1 MGGNS
6 PSHLHHGEGGGVTLV
21 EGIRLSARVIKRMR
35 QNIASPPSPSP
46 LSSGPP
52 HGDAVA
58 PVTAPSAEHLLPL
71 RTPPEPSPATPPQGP
86 SPSSPPSVVTFYAPP
101 PAESLAPPAAE
112 AGAPPPAEPG
122 APPSDPPPPIEQETL
137 TPPSDAHNQ
146 RAAAPTQIPA
156 QVTPPPPAKVTPP
169 PPPDVHPPP
178 PAASPA
184 PCYPATEL
192 AVVPTDGPP
201 EGLASAPAEE
211 PAAALLLP
219 PDVEEEVA
227 AFVPTAPPA
236 AVSQVGAKEFEAEL
250 RQKIREEM
258 QRSLQEEM
266 EGRRKELQLQL
277 EAMKAEVHAA
287 ARAQAE
293 AQVEERVRE
302 ADKAAYEASL
312 SDAIAKE
319 RLRTEDDRRVMQLYA
334 HQLEEKEEALKR
346 RNALHKEHIVQLE
359 SKCAEFFK
367 ASSESF
373 QKGKEETHRRFARF
387 NIQPVCGDLQSQILK
402 CYQEQP
408 GKTLTC
414 SKIAS
419 AYMQCVEQA
428 QKSQVISGG

>member
-46 LSSGPP
+46 LSSGPS

-58 PVTAPSAEHLLPL
+58 PVPAPSAEHMLPL
-71 RTPPEPSPATPPQGP
+71 LTPPEPIPATHPQEP
-86 SPSSPPSVVTFYAPP
+86 SPSSPTSVVTFHAPP
-101 PAESLAPPAAE
+101 LAESLSPPA
-112 AGAPPPAEPG
+112 AEPG
-122 APPSDPPPPIEQETL
+122 APASDPSPPIEQETL

-146 RAAAPTQIPA
+146 RAAAATPIPA
-156 QVTPPPPAKVTPP
+156 QVTP

-192 AVVPTDGPP
+192 AVVPTDGPH

-211 PAAALLLP
+211 PANAALLLP
-219 PDVEEEVA
+219 PDVEEEIA
-227 AFVPTAPPA
+227 AFVSTAPPA

-250 RQKIREEM
+250 RQKIKEEM

-277 EAMKAEVHAA
+277 EAMNAEIHAA

-346 RNALHKEHIVQLE
+346 RNALHKEHVVQLE
-359 SKCAEFFK
+359 SKCVEFFK
-367 ASSESF
+367 ASAESF